1 MQQTSQGLLWKE
13 LITEFFEEFIGFFFP
28 EVHREIDFSSSFKSL
43 NPELRGEEVAKGL
56 RVADL
61 LFEVTLKKGKVKV
74 I

>member
-1 MQQTSQGLLWKE
+1 MQ
-13 LITEFFEEFIGFFFP
+13 FFFP
-28 EVHREIDFSSSFKSL
+28 EVYTEIDFTSGFKSL

-61 LFEVTLKKGKVKV
+61 LFEVTLKDGKVKA